1 MDFRGFIFL
10 LFTIFFHH
18 NVDIVCQ
25 YMRCPQKSQVFSG
38 DTNGI
43 TKIHC
48 NNNKN
53 VNVLFP
59 QGSDMK
65 NTKIKSKIEY
75 TIITC

>member
-1 MDFRGFIFL
+1 
-10 LFTIFFHH
+10 
-18 NVDIVCQ
+18 
-25 YMRCPQKSQVFSG
+25 MRCPQKSQVFSG

-75 TIITC
+75 TIPILHAKIPIFRIYKTSKEK

>member
-1 MDFRGFIFL
+1 
-10 LFTIFFHH
+10 
-18 NVDIVCQ
+18 
-25 YMRCPQKSQVFSG
+25 MRCPQKSQVLSG

-53 VNVLFP
+53 VKVLFS

-75 TIITC
+75 TSPILHAKIPIFRNLPP

>member
-1 MDFRGFIFL
+1 
-10 LFTIFFHH
+10 
-18 NVDIVCQ
+18 
-25 YMRCPQKSQVFSG
+25 MRCQQKSQVFSG

-75 TIITC
+75 TIPILHAKIPIFRKFPP